1 MKRLQRTVKKP
12 VSLQGVGVFSGGK
25 VSLRFL
31 PAVPDAGVSFV
42 RLDIPERPRVRV
54 YHASATSNFR
64 RRTLKSGAI
73 EVDTVEHILAAV
85 AGLGIDNLEI
95 ELDGPEVPAMDGSAL
110 PFANALREAEVI
122 EQNVPKKTIVLPH
135 PVSVS
140 EGDATLVAVPT
151 NIGMTLTFT
160 LEYNLAPIGVQHL
173 SMRITEDRFMAEL
186 APARTF
192 CLESEVSDFMERGL
206 GKGASYENTL
216 VVGEKG
222 VIKNELRF
230 RDEFVRH
237 KMLDLLGDLYLLGGY
252 LRANIVA
259 VKSGHSLNLQLVKEI
274 ALLFER
280 EAERAKEET
289 ALDVREIQNILPHR
303 FPFLLIDKVLELD
316 GYNRAVGI
324 KNVSFNEPFFQG
336 HFPGTPIMP
345 GVLQLEAMAQLAGVL
360 LLRKAENAHKLAVLL
375 SMDKVKLRKTVV
387 PGDQMRI
394 EAVTIKLK
402 SRTGLVYV
410 KTSVDGQLA
419 SEAYMKFMIV
429 DSD

>member
-1 MKRLQRTVKKP
+1 MKRLQRTIKKP
-12 VSLQGVGVFSGGK
+12 VSLQGVGVFCGSK

-42 RLDIPERPRVRV
+42 RLDLPERPKVRV
-54 YHASATSNFR
+54 DHTSATSTFR
-64 RRTLKSGAI
+64 RRTLKSGEV
-73 EVDTVEHILAAV
+73 EVDTVEHVLAAI

-122 EQNVPKKTIVLPH
+122 EQNVPKKTIVLSH

-140 EGDATLVAVPT
+140 EGDSTLVAVPT
-151 NIGMTLTFT
+151 NIGMTIAFT
-160 LEYNLAPIGVQHL
+160 LEYDLPAIGVQHFSL
-173 SMRITEDRFMAEL
+173 RVNEEKFLTEL

-192 CLESEVSDFMERGL
+192 CLESEVTEFMERGL

-222 VIKNELRF
+222 VVKNELRF

-252 LRANIVA
+252 LRASILA

-274 ALLFER
+274 TLLFER
-280 EAERAKEET
+280 EAQRAREET

-316 GYNRAVGI
+316 GYNHAVGI

-394 EAVTIKLK
+394 EATTLKLK

>member
-1 MKRLQRTVKKP
+1 MKRLQRTIKKP
-12 VSLQGVGVFSGGK
+12 VSVQGIGVFSGSK
-25 VSLRFL
+25 VVLRFL
-31 PAVPDAGVSFV
+31 PGAPDTGVFFT
-42 RLDIPERPRVRV
+42 RLDLPSRPRVRAN
-54 YHASATSNFR
+54 HAFVTPTFR
-64 RRTLKSGAI
+64 RRTLKSDEI
-73 EVDTVEHILAAV
+73 EIDTVEHVLAAV
-85 AGLGIDNLEI
+85 AGLAIDNLEI

-110 PFANALREAEVI
+110 PFVNALKEAEII
-122 EQNVPKKTIVLPH
+122 EQNVPKKTIILPH

-140 EGDATLVAVPT
+140 AGDSTLVAIPT
-151 NIGMTLTFT
+151 DVGMTLSFT
-160 LEYNLAPIGVQHL
+160 LGYNLPAIGVQHFSL
-173 SMRITEDRFMAEL
+173 RVKEETFITDL

-192 CLESEVSDFMERGL
+192 CLESEVNSFLERGL

-230 RDEFVRH
+230 KDEFVRH

-252 LRANIVA
+252 LRANVLA

-274 ALLFER
+274 ALLLER
-280 EAERAKEET
+280 EAQRARKET

-375 SMDKVKLRKTVV
+375 SMDKVRLRKTVV

-394 EAVTIKLK
+394 EATTLKLK
-402 SRTGLVYV
+402 SRTGQVYV

-429 DSD
+429 DAD